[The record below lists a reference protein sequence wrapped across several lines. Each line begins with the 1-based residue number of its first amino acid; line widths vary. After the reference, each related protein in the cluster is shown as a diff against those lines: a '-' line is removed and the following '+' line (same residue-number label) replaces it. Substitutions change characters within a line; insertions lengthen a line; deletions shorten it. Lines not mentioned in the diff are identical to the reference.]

1 MLAETRDDLNIA
13 ALTNSYKSG
22 ERTPRDVL
30 AGVMSRIALYDRK
43 GVWITVLS
51 AEQIEHQLI
60 RLEANRKSGRPLPLY
75 GVPFAVKDNID
86 VAGIP
91 TTAACPAFAYT
102 PERSATVVEKL
113 CDAGAIVVGKTNL
126 DQFATGLV
134 GTRSPYGVCEN
145 SIDPE
150 YISGGSSAGS
160 AVAVAGDL
168 VSFSLGTDTAG
179 SGRVP
184 ASFNQ
189 LVGLKP
195 TRGLLSTTGVVP
207 ACRTLDCV
215 SIFTKTCEEAEKV
228 LSIGAGFDSTDPLSR
243 KSQTPKAQGLQS
255 LGSLRV
261 GIPAPTQLEFFG
273 NSEAGELFQ
282 QAINR
287 AKRIG
292 ATVSEIDYSPF
303 AQTAV
308 LLYEGPWVAE
318 RLLAAGKL
326 LNENPDALR
335 PELRAILS
343 GATRYTAA
351 DVFNAQVQLAAL
363 RRDADAQW
371 QKMDVLLLPTTGT
384 IYKIAEVEA
393 NPLQLNKNLGY
404 YTNFVN
410 LLDLSAIAVPNGIL
424 STGLP
429 MGITFMA
436 PAFHEKWLLHIGS
449 AFHALAERISR

>member
-1 MLAETRDDLNIA
+1 MLAEA
-13 ALTNSYKSG
+13 
-22 ERTPRDVL
+22 RDVL
-30 AGVMSRIALYDRK
+30 NITALMNSYQSGEHTPREVFACVMSRIASYDRK

-51 AEQIEHQLI
+51 AEQIEQQLL
-60 RLEANRKSGRPLPLY
+60 RLEANRKAGKPLPLF

-102 PERSATVVEKL
+102 PDRSATVVERL

-134 GTRSPYGVCEN
+134 GTRSPYGACQN
-145 SIDPE
+145 AIKPE

-184 ASFNQ
+184 ASFNN

-215 SIFTKTCEEAEKV
+215 SIFSKTCEEAEQV
-228 LSIGAGFDSTDPLSR
+228 LSIAAGFDPLDPLSR
-243 KSQTPKAQGLQS
+243 SDPKTDGCES
-255 LGSLRV
+255 FGVGLRV
-261 GIPAPTQLEFFG
+261 GIPAAAQLEFFG
-273 NSEAGELFQ
+273 NQEAADLFQ
-282 QAINR
+282 QAITR
-287 AKRIG
+287 TKQLG
-292 ATVSEIDYSPF
+292 ATITEIDYTPF
-303 AQTAV
+303 AKTAA

-326 LNENPDALR
+326 LHENPDALR

-351 DVFNAQVQLAAL
+351 DVFSAQVQLAAL

-371 QKMDVLLLPTTGT
+371 QEMDIMLLPTTGT
-384 IYKIAEVEA
+384 IYKIAEVDA

-410 LLDLSAIAVPNGIL
+410 LLDLSAVAVPNGLL
-424 STGLP
+424 SSGLP
-429 MGITFMA
+429 MGITFLA
-436 PAFHEKWLLHIGS
+436 PAFSEKRLLHIGS
-449 AFHALAERISR
+449 AFHALAERIS